1 MKATTADRLKEVM
14 KQYELRQI
22 DILNRAEPFCKQ
34 LNVKL
39 GRNDLSQYVSG
50 KVSPGQEKLTV
61 LALALGVSET
71 WLMGYDVPMERNN
84 YEDQNTLRF
93 DAEFEEARNIIE
105 SAGYLISLSDDS
117 NDIIIKT
124 HDNDIVACMH
134 DYELV
139 GKYESL
145 QHKHISITAETLV
158 EDSKIQ
164 TWLNREYAFDCQL
177 KALGW
182 TYKILFEADPINE
195 GHGRAVALFKN
206 KDISF
211 RASMKDCD
219 SFINDAESFFKER
232 LQQLL
237 KKSMKQMFVEKPV
250 DDKPYLL
257 PRAAHQRT
265 DLTEDELNDVERNQ
279 LDDDIMNDPNF

>member
-1 MKATTADRLKEVM
+1 MKVTTADRLKEVM
-14 KQYELRQI
+14 HQYDLRQI
-22 DILNRAEPFCKQ
+22 DILKRAEPFCKKFD
-34 LNVKL
+34 VKL

-84 YEDQNTLRF
+84 YEDQNVLRF
-93 DAEFEEARNIIE
+93 DAALEEIQEIIE
-105 SAGYLISLSDDS
+105 SSGYKMLFSDGSDDV
-117 NDIIIKT
+117 IIKT
-124 HDNDIVACMH
+124 HDNDIVTCMH

-145 QHKHISITAETLV
+145 QHKGIPATIETLV

-182 TYKILFEADPINE
+182 TYKILFEADPSNE
-195 GHGRAVALFKN
+195 EHGRAIALFKN

-211 RASMKDCD
+211 RATMKDCD
-219 SFINDAESFFKER
+219 SFINDAESFYKER
-232 LQQLL
+232 IQQLL
-237 KKSMKQMFVEKPV
+237 AKSMKQMFIENSSN
-250 DDKPYLL
+250 DKSYLEPL
-257 PRAAHQRT
+257 AAHDRT
-265 DLTEDELNDVERNQ
+265 DIEVTDEMKQNDKTIIEKVKKKYGK
-279 LDDDIMNDPNF
+279 